1 LTGVDLQTLSSILH
15 FGGALFGK
23 QTVVPAE
30 IPKTEKILSFPY
42 SYQKEEYNSKRAY
55 KMLYDATKKMLVN
68 HKDKKVGFPL
78 SGGIDSTTLL
88 FMSNEVNKKENLN
101 LKITAYN
108 QIFDF
113 RDESMFAQKIADKT
127 DIELKILKQTT
138 KMNLEEFDEM
148 LRIFPDPIM
157 ANAHI
162 YTLSKAMRKDGNDIS
177 ISALGG
183 DECWGGYP
191 THRIFHDN
199 MFSKHIYTA
208 QHLRTKLLRIGLTPI
223 SKDALWMRYNS
234 RFRADIPFLNPK
246 KYKKT
251 TKAIGKDLNGYLRNA
266 RYLWHYYD
274 YIDSKT
280 TIHNKGKLSLWDANE
295 YLTFE
300 KCHKLYKHQINS
312 LGEIAGLKVLFP
324 FLEQDYVK
332 YSLSIDKEYKIRNG
346 ISKYGMREM
355 MKDKLPKDLLMRG
368 AFGDKFGW
376 GELYKVLWD
385 NGYSDFVR
393 EQLSSEKVREFEV
406 LNENWISK
414 TLNKMKKRHR
424 GAEARVLISMAL
436 FQKILDQRK

>member
-1 LTGVDLQTLSSILH
+1 MTDVDLQTLTSILH
-15 FGGALFGK
+15 FGGALIGK
-23 QTVVPAE
+23 QTVIPAE

-42 SYQKEEYNSKRAY
+42 SFQKEEYNSKHAY
-55 KMLYDATKKMLVN
+55 KMLYDVTKKILKKY
-68 HKDKKVGFPL
+68 KDKKVGFPL
-78 SGGIDSTTLL
+78 SGGIDSTTML
-88 FMSNEVNKKENLN
+88 FIANEVNKNENLN

-108 QIFDF
+108 QVFDF
-113 RDESMFAQKIADKT
+113 RDESMFAQKIADET

-138 KMNLEEFDEM
+138 EMNLNEFEEM
-148 LRIFPDPIM
+148 LKIFPDPIM
-157 ANAHI
+157 GNAHI
-162 YTLSKAMRKDGNDIS
+162 YTLSKTMKKDGNECF

-191 THRIFHDN
+191 SHRIFHNN

-208 QHLRTKLLRIGLTPI
+208 QNLRTKLLRIGLTPV
-223 SKDALWMRYNS
+223 SKDVLWMRYNS
-234 RFRADIPFLNPK
+234 RFKASIPFLNPK
-246 KYKKT
+246 KYSKA
-251 TKAIGKDLNGYLRNA
+251 TKAIGKNLISYLKNT

-312 LGEIAGLKVLFP
+312 LGVIAGLEVLFP
-324 FLEQDYVK
+324 FLEKEYVK
-332 YSLSIDKEYKIRNG
+332 YSLSIDKVYKIRNG

-368 AFGDKFGW
+368 AFGDKYGW

-385 NGYSDFVR
+385 EGYDEFAR
-393 EQLSSEKVREFEV
+393 EQLSREKVREFEV
-406 LNENWISK
+406 LNETWISK
-414 TLNKMKKRHR
+414 TLSKLEKRHR
-424 GAEARVLISMAL
+424 GADTRVLISMAL